1 MDVAWFILLLL
12 IAGLSLL
19 YPIEAFIKRF
29 FRFQHAIFFIIR
41 VLSIIGAISL
51 LLLWV

>member
-1 MDVAWFILLLL
+1 MDVAWFIMLLL

-19 YPIEAFIKRF
+19 YSIEAFIKRF
-29 FRFQHAIFFIIR
+29 FRFQHAILFIIG
-41 VLSIIGAISL
+41 VISTIGAISL